1 MQKPDLRLWLLTA
14 MLGPFAGLP
23 AAADPSLAGGLY
35 HSLAVDSAGRVLSWG
50 EDGSGQ
56 LGTGRATFVSAP
68 TVIKDMPAG
77 SVLALAGGVFHSL
90 ALMDD
95 GRVLAWGN
103 NAEGVLGDGS
113 TQSHSSPL
121 PVLGLPGMRRIH
133 SGERH
138 AVGTDTQGR
147 IWSWGLNHMGQ
158 LGHSDNSYQS
168 NVPQRVSLSDVL
180 DVRGGAAHTVALTNT
195 GEVWAWGDNRMGQL
209 GTSTPSQSGSPV
221 RVVFPA
227 GTPRITAID
236 AAGDQSYAI
245 DNDGGLWAWGD
256 NRYRQLADG
265 SVGQRSS
272 PGRIAALM
280 GVVAV
285 SAGRVGVAAITSDGA
300 VWTWGGYESVATPTK
315 LSSLTGAASAV
326 RMGEYHLMVTRADG
340 SLVTT
345 GGNFSG
351 QLGDGTTTT
360 PLGGVLKSPLGVT
373 GPVRQIG
380 TGSKH
385 ALAVD
390 SSGRLW
396 SWGDDLKGQTGS
408 ATETT
413 RNIPAVVANLAAS
426 NQVAAGDS
434 HSLALLRDGTVF
446 GWGDNFGGAVGSGTS
461 GVRTAPE
468 MVVGLVNIRQIS
480 AAKASSAAI
489 DAAGVLWTWG
499 DNSRGQL
506 ARPLSEGSIDRPARA
521 QNVPALSQ
529 VALGGGHSVGLDGA
543 GKLWAWGDN
552 REGQLGLGATAP
564 SGPAPQAVTALAD
577 VRAIAAGEGHSLA
590 LDGQGRVWAWGR
602 NTFAQVSPATDVAVA
617 TPVQVIGLPR
627 IAAIAAGLGSSLALD
642 VNGRIWGWGLNQF
655 GELGQGTTGFTLQ
668 PTLTDGDQ
676 YARLSA
682 APWHTLATRT
692 DGVAWAFGFNDYGQL
707 GEGSFVRQTLAS
719 GIVNPTLDAFLDLVA
734 DGSNLPIPKDKVLP
748 FFSQTRKVG
757 SNRRLALSTGL
768 QIAPTV
774 ATRGAN
780 KSTAVSYN
788 VYVVALVRAGSST
801 STGPLGIFLK
811 TRVASWQ
818 QYVGGPLGEYLRGVS
833 ENSTNAI
840 LVDIL
845 ANDDISQL
853 VGTQFLIGYGLDDN
867 EMLSAGRYR
876 LVYEVGAGQ

>member
-1 MQKPDLRLWLLTA
+1 MRKSDLRHWLIA
-14 MLGPFAGLP
+14 ASLGLCAGIP
-23 AAADPSLAGGLY
+23 AAADPTLAGGLY

-56 LGTGRATFVSAP
+56 LGSGRATFVSTP
-68 TVIKDMPAG
+68 TLIKDMPTG
-77 SVLALAGGVFHSL
+77 TVTALAAGVFHSL

-95 GRVLAWGN
+95 GRVLAWGD

-121 PVLGLPGMRRIH
+121 PVLGLPSMQRIH

-147 IWSWGLNHMGQ
+147 LWSWGLNHMGQ
-158 LGHSDNSYQS
+158 LGHSSSAYQS
-168 NVPQRVSLSDVL
+168 NVPLQVSLAGVL
-180 DVRGGAAHTVALTNT
+180 DARGGAAHTVALTST

-209 GTSTPSQSGSPV
+209 GTSTPSQSGTPV
-221 RVVFPA
+221 RVIFPA
-227 GTPRITAID
+227 GIPRITAID

-245 DNDGGLWAWGD
+245 DNNGGLWAWGD
-256 NRYRQLADG
+256 NRYRQLAEG
-265 SVGQRSS
+265 TVIQRSS
-272 PGRIAALM
+272 PARISALT
-280 GVVAV
+280 GVTAV
-285 SAGRVGVAAITSDGA
+285 SAGRVGAAAITSDGA
-300 VWTWGGYESVATPTK
+300 VWTWGGYEAIATPAK
-315 LSSLTGAASAV
+315 LSGLTTTASAV
-326 RMGEYHLMVTRADG
+326 RVGEYHLLVTTTNG
-340 SLVTT
+340 SLLIT
-345 GGNFSG
+345 GGNFNG
-351 QLGDGTTTT
+351 QLGDGSTTT
-360 PLGGVLKSPLGVT
+360 PSSGVLKTPLGVT

-380 TGSKH
+380 TGNKH
-385 ALAVD
+385 VLAVD
-390 SSGRLW
+390 STGRLW

-413 RNIPAVVANLAAS
+413 RNIPVVVANLGAS
-426 NQVAAGDS
+426 SQVAAGDS

-446 GWGDNFGGAVGSGTS
+446 AWGDNFGGAVGSGMN
-461 GVRTAPE
+461 GVRTTPE
-468 MVVGLVNIRQIS
+468 AVVGLTGIRQIS

-489 DAAGVLWTWG
+489 DAAGALWIWG

-506 ARPLSEGSIDRPARA
+506 ARPLSEGSIDRPVKA
-521 QNVPALSQ
+521 QDVPTLSQ
-529 VALGGGHSVGLDGA
+529 VALGGGHTVGLDGG

-552 REGQLGLGATAP
+552 REGQLGAGARAL
-564 SGPAPQAVTALAD
+564 SGPTPQAVTAVTD
-577 VRAIAAGEGHSLA
+577 VRAIAAGEAHSLA

-602 NTFAQVSPATDVAVA
+602 NTFAQVSPATDVSVA
-617 TPVQVIGLPR
+617 SPVQVSGLPR
-627 IAAIAAGLGSSLALD
+627 IVAIAAGLGSSLALD

-676 YARLSA
+676 YVRLSA

-692 DGVAWAFGFNDYGQL
+692 DGVAWAFGWNDYGQL
-707 GEGSFVRQTLAS
+707 GEGSFVRQTLAA

-734 DGSNLPIPKDKVLP
+734 DGNNLPIPTGKVLP

-757 SNRRLALSTGL
+757 SNRRLVLSTGI
-768 QIAPTV
+768 QIPPAV
-774 ATRGAN
+774 ATRGLN
-780 KSTAVSYN
+780 QTAAASYN
-788 VYVVALVRAGSST
+788 VYVVALVRAGGNT
-801 STGPLGIFLK
+801 STGPLGVFLK

-833 ENSTNAI
+833 ENGTNAI